1 MLRTLTIAAV
11 VVALAGCSSS
21 SGHSSAGAKADADV
35 DADAPAV
42 ESTVACTPPPPPVA
56 SVTVPSDPPL
66 PAGTYGITSPDKR
79 AAVIVSGSPTEFASY
94 VLKTWPQLGWTLG
107 RGDAERGE
115 AEDDFSKGNV
125 RGHFWAQAKFC
136 GHSEVLLQVTS
147 S

>member
-1 MLRTLTIAAV
+1 MAAV

-21 SGHSSAGAKADADV
+21 SGHASAGAGAEADV

-42 ESTVACTPPPPPVA
+42 ATTTVCTPPPPPAA
-56 SVTVPSDPPL
+56 SIAVPSDPPM
-66 PAGTYGITSPDKR
+66 PEGTYAIASPDKR
-79 AAVIVSGSPTEFASY
+79 AAVIVTGSPTDFASY
-94 VLKTWPQLGWTLG
+94 VLKTWPSLGWTLG